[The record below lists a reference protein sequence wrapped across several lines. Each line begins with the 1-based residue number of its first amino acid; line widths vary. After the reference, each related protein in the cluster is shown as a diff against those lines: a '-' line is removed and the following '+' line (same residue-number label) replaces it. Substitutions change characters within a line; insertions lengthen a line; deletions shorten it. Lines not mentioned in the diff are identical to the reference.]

1 MAKLIKTVCAIIV
14 MFCAGVSASA
24 QEFFDVESVKQTGK
38 SFFVLAGNDKAV
50 QVSVVVY
57 KLVKKS
63 PKDFVVAYYE
73 GEEENFLTV
82 ARKADV
88 KRMVSE
94 VDSVGFG
101 ATEDIYKL
109 FFVDGTTY
117 ESRDENLLTIQK
129 GQKVEFTSVL
139 GLTQNFWRHRTVSRD
154 TPVSKDIDVFKT
166 PAE

>member
-1 MAKLIKTVCAIIV
+1 MAKLIKTVCAIMV
-14 MFCAGVSASA
+14 MFCAGVSVNA
-24 QEFFDVESVKQTGK
+24 QEFFNIESVQQTGK

-63 PKDFVVAYYE
+63 PKDYVVAYFE
-73 GEEENFLTV
+73 GESENFLTV

-101 ATEDIYKL
+101 ATEETYKL
-109 FFVDGTTY
+109 FFKDGTSY
-117 ESRDENLLTIQK
+117 ESTDENLLSVQP